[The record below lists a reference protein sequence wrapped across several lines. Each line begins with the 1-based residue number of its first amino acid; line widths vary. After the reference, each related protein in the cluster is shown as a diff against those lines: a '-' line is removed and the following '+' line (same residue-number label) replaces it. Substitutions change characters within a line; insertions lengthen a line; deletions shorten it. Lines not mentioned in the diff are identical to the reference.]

1 MALLCVCFGENW
13 HCSTLPPSSLGQRN
27 EETWKKVTRESRAI
41 TAEAGEREHCDCLSW
56 LFAGRQDL
64 AVLTLWADQL
74 GHILVFCQAESF
86 QGLWP
91 GFLAVQPPIL
101 SHHQKGSWA
110 AAPAP
115 CCFEQTSSAHNCH
128 ALPFG
133 LGLCQVK
140 PEPCTSSDEQNPA
153 RHFAFLQ
160 SEVVAVALCQC
171 IVKSCSFI
179 TKPIQFYINWCIYR
193 D

>member
-1 MALLCVCFGENW
+1 MCALVRTG
-13 HCSTLPPSSLGQRN
+13 
-27 EETWKKVTRESRAI
+27 I
-41 TAEAGEREHCDCLSW
+41 
-56 LFAGRQDL
+56 
-64 AVLTLWADQL
+64 AVLSPILTWAEEWGNLKKGHQRVTSNNCRGWGKGTLRLPELIICRQTGPRCAHTL
-74 GHILVFCQAESF
+74 GRPTQPYTAILSGGESF

-91 GFLAVQPPIL
+91 GFLAVQLPIL
-101 SHHQKGSWA
+101 SHYHKGSWA

-128 ALPFG
+128 TLPFG